1 MRLTPTL
8 PDGHGLRI
16 GILTSGGDAQ
26 GMNAAVRAVVR
37 SALSVGAEVYAIY
50 EGYQGMIDGGDGI
63 RRFGWDDV
71 GSILN
76 RGGTVIGTFRCKG
89 MRERP
94 GRLKAV
100 RNLLEHGIDR
110 LVVIGGDGSLTGLD
124 VLRTE
129 WTDLVAELVDTGQV
143 SAEVAREHPALMIA
157 GLVGSIDN
165 DLVGSDMTIGAD
177 TALHRIVDAI
187 DDLASTAASHQRSF
201 VVEVMGRHCGYLAL
215 MAAVAGGADY
225 VLIPEQP
232 PEDGWEDRMC
242 AELKRGRQ
250 AGRRDS
256 IVVVAEG
263 ATDRSGNRISSEY
276 VRQVLEDKLGEDARV
291 TILGHVQ
298 RGGRPSAY
306 DRWAS
311 TWLGYHAVHE
321 VLSTTPEAEGR
332 VIGTG
337 SNRIHRLPWS
347 RPSLT
352 RSRCPV
358 SLRRAVTTRP
368 CG

>member
-1 MRLTPTL
+1 
-8 PDGHGLRI
+8 LRI

-63 RRFGWDDV
+63 RKFGWDDV

-76 RGGTVIGTFRCKG
+76 RGGTVIGTFRCKA
-89 MRERP
+89 MRERS

-100 RNLLEHGIDR
+100 QNLLEHGIDR

-129 WTDLVAELVDTGQV
+129 WTDLVAELVDTGRV
-143 SAEVAREHPALMIA
+143 SPEVAREHPSLMIA

-187 DDLASTAASHQRSF
+187 DDLTSTPASHQRSF

-225 VLIPEQP
+225 VLIPERP

-250 AGRRDS
+250 SGRRDS
-256 IVVVAEG
+256 IVIVAEG
-263 ATDRSGNRISSEY
+263 ATDRAGNRITSEY

-311 TWLGYHAVHE
+311 TWLGQPGAA
-321 VLSTTPEAEGR
+321 PR
-332 VIGTG
+332 
-337 SNRIHRLPWS
+337 
-347 RPSLT
+347 
-352 RSRCPV
+352 RSRGTFDDPGGRGARHRN
-358 SLRRAVTTRP
+358 RR
-368 CG
+368 

>member
-1 MRLTPTL
+1 MHVDDEMRLTPTL

-16 GILTSGGDAQ
+16 GILTSGGNAQ

-63 RRFGWDDV
+63 CRFGWDDV

-157 GLVGSIDN
+157 GLIGSIDN

-187 DDLASTAASHQRSF
+187 DDLASTAASHQRS
-201 VVEVMGRHCGYLAL
+201 
-215 MAAVAGGADY
+215 
-225 VLIPEQP
+225 
-232 PEDGWEDRMC
+232 
-242 AELKRGRQ
+242 
-250 AGRRDS
+250 
-256 IVVVAEG
+256 
-263 ATDRSGNRISSEY
+263 
-276 VRQVLEDKLGEDARV
+276 
-291 TILGHVQ
+291 
-298 RGGRPSAY
+298 
-306 DRWAS
+306 
-311 TWLGYHAVHE
+311 
-321 VLSTTPEAEGR
+321 
-332 VIGTG
+332 
-337 SNRIHRLPWS
+337 
-347 RPSLT
+347 
-352 RSRCPV
+352 
-358 SLRRAVTTRP
+358 LRR
-368 CG
+368 